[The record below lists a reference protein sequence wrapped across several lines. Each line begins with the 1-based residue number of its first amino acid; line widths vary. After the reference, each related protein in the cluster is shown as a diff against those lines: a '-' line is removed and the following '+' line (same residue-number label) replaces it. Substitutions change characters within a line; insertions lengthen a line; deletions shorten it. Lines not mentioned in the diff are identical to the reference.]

1 MYNIPEMYKKESIIN
16 KKKFIPKKETSYNKK
31 KIRENLKKIK
41 LKYQIDRDIPS
52 LINETY
58 NIQVIMYLEV
68 ELKSM
73 KHRTYINEVFQK
85 LLKGYVIIKYICDDK
100 VSLGYGYKRLNKY
113 DVKDVLLENSFVTEE
128 FQEVFFF
135 DNYLLYEKY
144 LNFEKIKNKTN
155 KLEFYLENMV
165 KAYIISN
172 KNIVKNY
179 SDILESNIFYNIKPT
194 MKIYKTLENLVDN
207 HTKVKA
213 KKTTTEKIELNK
225 KITKLNKELEDL
237 LNE

>member
-1 MYNIPEMYKKESIIN
+1 
-16 KKKFIPKKETSYNKK
+16 
-31 KIRENLKKIK
+31 
-41 LKYQIDRDIPS
+41 
-52 LINETY
+52 
-58 NIQVIMYLEV
+58 
-68 ELKSM
+68 
-73 KHRTYINEVFQK
+73 
-85 LLKGYVIIKYICDDK
+85 
-100 VSLGYGYKRLNKY
+100 
-113 DVKDVLLENSFVTEE
+113 
-128 FQEVFFF
+128 
-135 DNYLLYEKY
+135 
-144 LNFEKIKNKTN
+144 
-155 KLEFYLENMV
+155 MV